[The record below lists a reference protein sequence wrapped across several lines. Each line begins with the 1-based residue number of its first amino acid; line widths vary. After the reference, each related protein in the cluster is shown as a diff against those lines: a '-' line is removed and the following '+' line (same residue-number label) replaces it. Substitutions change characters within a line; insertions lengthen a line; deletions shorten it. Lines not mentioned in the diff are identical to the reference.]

1 MWLRTTINIDREAL
15 KEAMRLT
22 GCKKRSEVLNA
33 ALKEF
38 IRRRRVAR
46 LRERLGS
53 EELAITLK
61 DVEAWR
67 SER

>member
-1 MWLRTTINIDREAL
+1 MRTTVNIDRATLE
-15 KEAMRLT
+15 EAMRLA
-22 GCKKRSEVLNA
+22 GCKKQSEVVNI

-38 IRRRRVAR
+38 VRRRRVAS
-46 LRERLGS
+46 LQGRLGK
-53 EELAITLK
+53 EELAVTLK

>member
-1 MWLRTTINIDREAL
+1 MRTTVNIDRTAL
-15 KEAMRLT
+15 EEAMRLA
-22 GCKKRSEVLNA
+22 GSKRQSEVLNM

-38 IRRRRVAR
+38 IRRRRVA
-46 LRERLGS
+46 LLQKRLGN
-53 EELAITLK
+53 EDLAVTLK

>member
-1 MWLRTTINIDREAL
+1 
-15 KEAMRLT
+15 MRLA
-22 GCKKRSEVLNA
+22 GCKKQSEVVNI

-38 IRRRRVAR
+38 VRWRRVAR
-46 LRERLGS
+46 LRERLGKK
-53 EELAITLK
+53 ELAITLK

>member
-1 MWLRTTINIDREAL
+1 MRTTVNIDRAAL
-15 KEAMRLT
+15 EEAMRLT
-22 GCKKRSEVLNA
+22 GCKKQSEVLNI

-38 IRRRRVAR
+38 IRRRRVAS
-46 LRERLGS
+46 LRGRLGK
-53 EELAITLK
+53 EELAVTLK

>member
-1 MWLRTTINIDREAL
+1 MRTTVNIDRTAL
-15 KEAMRLT
+15 EEAMRLT
-22 GCKKRSEVLNA
+22 GSKKQSEVLNM

-38 IRRRRVAR
+38 IRRRRVAS
-46 LRERLGS
+46 LRGRLGK
-53 EELAITLK
+53 EELAVTLK